1 MRTSKK
7 TLALASTILLFC
19 NKAAAQGGIKVNS
32 LTDLESKTKEGVDSI
47 VNMTKYAIGG
57 VLGVALVFVIYA
69 IASNQPHAKE
79 YAIGWVIAV
88 AFYLV
93 AMLAI

>member
-47 VNMTKYAIGG
+47 VNMT
-57 VLGVALVFVIYA
+57 
-69 IASNQPHAKE
+69 SMP
-79 YAIGWVIAV
+79 
-88 AFYLV
+88 
-93 AMLAI
+93 LAESLAWHLSLSSMP